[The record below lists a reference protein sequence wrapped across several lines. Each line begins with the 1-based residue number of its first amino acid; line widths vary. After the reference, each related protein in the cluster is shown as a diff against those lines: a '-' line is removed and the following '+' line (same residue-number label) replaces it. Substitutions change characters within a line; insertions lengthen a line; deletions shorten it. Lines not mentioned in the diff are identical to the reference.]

1 MLFLFVSSIL
11 NRFLII
17 PVVKDKTVV
26 KKVKLA
32 LAIPIG
38 VPTTFTE
45 EIIQVQPL
53 IPERTIKVL
62 SM

>member
-11 NRFLII
+11 SRFLII

>member
-45 EIIQVQPL
+45 EVQPL